1 MVIVTVIFNIIFF
14 FSKKS
19 TLFQAQKPLIS
30 SMLCFYNHVCCSF
43 LWFCFY
49 IIRVKIKIFN
59 KSHWDPLATVPPGS
73 KSTFIFI
80 CKIIVILPYLLHHI
94 ELKRLS
100 HLFNKFIRF
109 SFRIYRWSAS
119 YLLWSLVQFHTRTS
133 VRLSLRTLFNLKE
146 AEN

>member
-1 MVIVTVIFNIIFF
+1 
-14 FSKKS
+14 
-19 TLFQAQKPLIS
+19 
-30 SMLCFYNHVCCSF
+30 MLCFYNHVCCRF

-59 KSHWDPLATVPPGS
+59 KKPLGS
-73 KSTFIFI
+73 IGDYSARIKQHFHFYLQKGLLLLFEAVGLTE
-80 CKIIVILPYLLHHI
+80 IIVILPYLLHHI

-100 HLFNKFIRF
+100 HLFNKFTRF

-119 YLLWSLVQFHTRTS
+119 FLLWFLVQFHTRTS

>member
-1 MVIVTVIFNIIFF
+1 MVIVTVIFNIIFSFQKSRHF
-14 FSKKS
+14 FRHKN
-19 TLFQAQKPLIS
+19 FWYRR
-30 SMLCFYNHVCCSF
+30 CFVF
-43 LWFCFY
+43 ITMFAVVLWFCFY

-73 KSTFIFI
+73 KSTFSFI